1 MKTCK
6 TTGKVTYYNFKEA
19 ERYMKTAFDIMK
31 KKNKQKLTKLHIYK
45 CPDCGFWHLTKLKER
60 F

>member
-1 MKTCK
+1 
-6 TTGKVTYYNFKEA
+6 
-19 ERYMKTAFDIMK
+19 MKTAFDIMK

-45 CPDCGFWHLTKLKER
+45 CPDCDFWHLTKLKER